1 MNKQSSLQVVGIG
14 LIVIG
19 LIWGIFAFTMDTSVE
34 VGGEVIGTGAYSIRV
49 PKAKV
54 NNVGLMNDK
63 QNYIIGAGLTLF
75 IGVIVLLAGL
85 LMPVEELKE
94 SAKPLTN
101 DDEKKT
107 LLDYENSSD
116 ITRFH
121 IKDNEDFH
129 TTSKQIHSKYKEFGF
144 NRIVINTITQ
154 FMVQKEKNA
163 YIKVTQK
170 NDIIEIEHKNSPKI
184 DIDIISK
191 RKSL

>member
-1 MNKQSSLQVVGIG
+1 MSKQGSLQIVGIT
-14 LIVIG
+14 LIIIG

-34 VGGEVIGTGAYSIRV
+34 VGGEVIGTGAYSVRV

-75 IGVIVLLAGL
+75 IGVIVFLAGL
-85 LMPVEELKE
+85 LMPVKELEK
-94 SAKPLTN
+94 SAEPLTN
-101 DDEKKT
+101 DNEQNT
-107 LLDYENSSD
+107 LPDYENSSD
-116 ITRFH
+116 ITRFQ

-154 FMVQKEKNA
+154 FMVQKDKNV

-170 NDIIEIEHKNSPKI
+170 NNIIEIEHKNLPKI